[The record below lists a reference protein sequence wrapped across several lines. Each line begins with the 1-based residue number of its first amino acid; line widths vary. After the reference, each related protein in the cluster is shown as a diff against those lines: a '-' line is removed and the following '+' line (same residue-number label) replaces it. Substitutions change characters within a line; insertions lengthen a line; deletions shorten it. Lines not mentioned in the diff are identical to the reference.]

1 VILTQKMNA
10 TDSSATMAY
19 FSSWVYLVAAF
30 IASPMTAV
38 VGEIPNAHPSIAF
51 LFHTWTIPTTL
62 DLFIMSGLGIIW
74 AVWMYFVTR
83 AYSVAQAS
91 VIAPF
96 EYASLPISIMWGF
109 LFWREIPA
117 VATIAGAFLTLLSG
131 MYILLQEQKKKAPPD
146 HC

>member
-1 VILTQKMNA
+1 
-10 TDSSATMAY
+10 
-19 FSSWVYLVAAF
+19 
-30 IASPMTAV
+30 
-38 VGEIPNAHPSIAF
+38 
-51 LFHTWTIPTTL
+51 
-62 DLFIMSGLGIIW
+62 
-74 AVWMYFVTR
+74 MYFVTR